1 MIRYLK
7 AMKLL
12 REFQKAPSQDKPMRN
27 VYKAERLFNE
37 TAFNRKFKEFCT
49 TEIAQ
54 KVFSQ
59 PRELIDVQCD
69 REYLASLPAGSLGRE
84 FLEFMDE
91 NLDFYAGYLYEG
103 YKKEWDD
110 HLDTEEKKRFSSRMF
125 ACHDFTHLVIGWN
138 RMILGEAHAAA
149 FHSVRE
155 QNDSNSFKALIK
167 VGYLKVLRTT
177 KNLKTTLMF
186 KKSIDEARE
195 VGKKLPWLP
204 TVDWESMM
212 AWPLEDVRREL
223 NISEQDIENYREIQ
237 QRYRTQHVDLFK
249 AEYNDVAKKQY
260 DVCVGPNAKE
270 LQSVAATH
278 I

>member
-1 MIRYLK
+1 
-7 AMKLL
+7 
-12 REFQKAPSQDKPMRN
+12 
-27 VYKAERLFNE
+27 
-37 TAFNRKFKEFCT
+37 
-49 TEIAQ
+49 
-54 KVFSQ
+54 
-59 PRELIDVQCD
+59 
-69 REYLASLPAGSLGRE
+69 
-84 FLEFMDE
+84 MDE

-103 YKKEWDD
+103 YKKEWED

-155 QNDSNSFKALIK
+155 QNDSNSFKTLIK

-177 KNLKTTLMF
+177 KNIKTTLMF

-195 VGKKLPWLP
+195 VGKKIPWLP

-249 AEYNDVAKKQY
+249 AEYDDVAKKQY
-260 DVCVGPNAKE
+260 EVCVGPNAKE
-270 LQSVAATH
+270 LQSVAATA

>member
-1 MIRYLK
+1 
-7 AMKLL
+7 MKLL
-12 REFQKAPSQDKPMRN
+12 REFQKAPPQDKPMRN

-37 TAFNRKFKEFCT
+37 TAFDRKFKEFCN
-49 TEIAQ
+49 TEIAHQ
-54 KVFSQ
+54 VFSQ
-59 PRELIDVQCD
+59 PKELIDVQCD

-103 YKKEWDD
+103 YKKEWED

-195 VGKKLPWLP
+195 VGKKIPWLP

-212 AWPLEDVRREL
+212 AWPLEDVRKHL

-237 QRYRTQHVDLFK
+237 QRYRTEHVDLFK
-249 AEYNDVAKKQY
+249 AEYDDVAKKQY
-260 DVCVGPNAKE
+260 EVCVGPNAKE
-270 LQSVAATH
+270 LQSVAATQ

>member
-7 AMKLL
+7 ALKAL
-12 REFQKAPSQDKPMRN
+12 REFQKAPAQDKPMRSI
-27 VYKAERLFNE
+27 YKAERLFNE
-37 TAFNRKFKEFCT
+37 SVFDRKFKEFCNA
-49 TEIAQ
+49 EIAN

-103 YKKEWDD
+103 YKKEWED

-167 VGYLKVLRTT
+167 VGYLKVFKTT
-177 KNLKTTLMF
+177 KSIKTALMF

-195 VGKKLPWLP
+195 VGKKIPWLP

-237 QRYRTQHVDLFK
+237 QRYRTEHVDLFK
-249 AEYNDVAKKQY
+249 AEHDNVAKKQY
-260 DVCVGPNAKE
+260 EVCVGPNAKE
-270 LQSVAATH
+270 LQSVAAMQ